1 MELAKAIERS
11 TYLKGNKEQIS
22 WFNVSKLMNEDRSPE
37 YYRAQY
43 RRQMGTH
50 DPKQKVRVSANKAKA
65 QGHTEPKSI
74 LAQELKKTRTIDELI
89 KATGMNRL
97 EVLGTI
103 EELRLNGYDIIQA
116 RYGDEVAYSV
126 NQKIEQT
133 FADYKHYHTTSKK
146 IKIGIVSDTHM
157 GSKYFQKSFLD
168 RAYDDFME
176 KGITD
181 VYHAGDITDGFY
193 TNRPS
198 SIYELYAIG
207 FDQQADDVVKN
218 YPRRDGITTH
228 FLTGNHDATHVVNG
242 GANIGKAIAKNRQ
255 DMKYLGHEFAKIWL
269 TPKVDM
275 DMVHPR
281 DGSCFDDK
289 TQILTK
295 RGWIDFIELNEDD
308 VVATMT
314 KSEHEFQWQKPTHI
328 TKQMYDGNMYHFKAR
343 CLDMMVTPNHGL
355 WVRNNPIVMGRKE
368 TLTYPTKSH
377 YSANYDWQRVTA
389 KDAYDGFRRQKWQM
403 TNHCNS
409 WNGEQA
415 PEWYEVPR
423 VESKNI
429 GMKDKMAHIG
439 KVKFD
444 DFIELVAW
452 YVTEGHADYKRV
464 TICQSNVVNPELHKR
479 ITDLLN
485 RMGIKYSI
493 SGIEDKN
500 ITIGSVELSKHLRDI
515 CGHLSRFKYL
525 PNFIKELEAPKLNIV
540 FDTMIQ
546 GDGWYRSKESFG
558 YKSISEKLRN
568 DFSEIAVKLGYAISE
583 NNETVS
589 VSVTQ
594 KKPTVNTKP
603 TIIPYK
609 GMIFCVSV
617 PNGLIYV
624 RRNGKATW
632 SHNSYAMSYKLQ
644 KRIDAMSGGSKPKVM
659 VTGHYHKNFSMFYR
673 NIYAMS
679 LASFQ
684 AQSSFMRGLGLV
696 SDVGYVILDI
706 EVNENGDIIEFTP
719 TYKALYVTQ
728 EEF

>member
-11 TYLKGNKEQIS
+11 AYKQGNKERIS
-22 WFNVSKLMNEDRSPE
+22 WFNVAMLMGENRSPE

-74 LAQELKKTRTIDELI
+74 LVQELKKTRTIDELI
-89 KATGMNRL
+89 KATGMSRL

-133 FADYKHYHTTSKK
+133 FADYKHYHTASKK

-207 FDQQADDVVKN
+207 FDQQLDDVVDN
-218 YPRRDGITTH
+218 YPKRDGITTY
-228 FLTGNHDATHVVNG
+228 FISGNHDATHTVNG
-242 GANIGKAIAKNRQ
+242 GANIGKAIASRRQ

-281 DGSCFDDK
+281 DG
-289 TQILTK
+289 
-295 RGWIDFIELNEDD
+295 G
-308 VVATMT
+308 
-314 KSEHEFQWQKPTHI
+314 
-328 TKQMYDGNMYHFKAR
+328 
-343 CLDMMVTPNHGL
+343 
-355 WVRNNPIVMGRKE
+355 
-368 TLTYPTKSH
+368 
-377 YSANYDWQRVTA
+377 
-389 KDAYDGFRRQKWQM
+389 
-403 TNHCNS
+403 
-409 WNGEQA
+409 
-415 PEWYEVPR
+415 
-423 VESKNI
+423 
-429 GMKDKMAHIG
+429 
-439 KVKFD
+439 
-444 DFIELVAW
+444 
-452 YVTEGHADYKRV
+452 
-464 TICQSNVVNPELHKR
+464 
-479 ITDLLN
+479 
-485 RMGIKYSI
+485 
-493 SGIEDKN
+493 
-500 ITIGSVELSKHLRDI
+500 
-515 CGHLSRFKYL
+515 
-525 PNFIKELEAPKLNIV
+525 
-540 FDTMIQ
+540 
-546 GDGWYRSKESFG
+546 
-558 YKSISEKLRN
+558 
-568 DFSEIAVKLGYAISE
+568 
-583 NNETVS
+583 
-589 VSVTQ
+589 
-594 KKPTVNTKP
+594 
-603 TIIPYK
+603 
-609 GMIFCVSV
+609 
-617 PNGLIYV
+617 
-624 RRNGKATW
+624 
-632 SHNSYAMSYKLQ
+632 SYALSYKMQ
-644 KRIDAMSGGSKPKVM
+644 KRIDAISGGSKPKVM

-706 EVNENGDIIEFTP
+706 EVNDNGDIIEFTP
-719 TYKALYVTQ
+719 TYKALYITQ